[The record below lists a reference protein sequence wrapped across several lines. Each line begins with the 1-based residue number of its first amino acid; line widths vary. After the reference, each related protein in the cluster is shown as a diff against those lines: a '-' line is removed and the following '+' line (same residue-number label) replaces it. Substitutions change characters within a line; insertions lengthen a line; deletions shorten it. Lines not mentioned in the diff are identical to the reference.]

1 MNLLAFAIGAAIGAP
16 LRFWLD
22 QKFRSRHQFPT
33 GIFIANVVGSF
44 VIGFELHAADSISTY
59 LILGFCGALTTWSTF
74 ILDLYLAN
82 ETGRVKTALLNL
94 VTSLA
99 VGYAAV
105 LLSIQL
111 AS

>member
-44 VIGFELHAADSISTY
+44 VIGFELHAADSIPTY
-59 LILGFCGALTTWSTF
+59 LMLGFCGALTTWSTF